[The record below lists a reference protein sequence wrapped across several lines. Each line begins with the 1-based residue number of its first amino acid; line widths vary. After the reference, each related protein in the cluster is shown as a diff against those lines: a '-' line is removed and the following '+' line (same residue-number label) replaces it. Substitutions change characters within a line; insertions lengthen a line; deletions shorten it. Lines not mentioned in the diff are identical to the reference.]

1 MITPLI
7 ATFATFA
14 MFRNKFPVVLDRN
27 KLEKS
32 RVVLTHLLP
41 GREREERRERVNEIE
56 TLSLTQIFSRK
67 IPKISFI
74 ENFQQQLAAA
84 AEPS

>member
-1 MITPLI
+1 MITSLI
-7 ATFATFA
+7 ATFATFATFA

-41 GREREERRERVNEIE
+41 GREREERMKRERGENEGRE
-56 TLSLTQIFSRK
+56 SK
-67 IPKISFI
+67 
-74 ENFQQQLAAA
+74 
-84 AEPS
+84 